1 MQRFAAIALALV
13 PGVLAGQDEAATQLW
28 RVASATI
35 PTPTALVSGGTA
47 AWWNPAQ
54 FDAGSLVAL
63 EFYQTPA
70 SVGASGFV
78 SVLRLRLHPRHRVGL
93 SYGRMNID
101 DLVRTTLSPV
111 AVGNGVPYYSHVAR
125 LSWAGEVLSTTLGAA
140 LSYHQAGLDDVQS
153 DRFTVDL
160 GLRRSIGDRVVLAA
174 ATHFLGSLSSDAAQD
189 IYAALQ
195 VRLWR
200 GELWNGSGRTDV
212 HARYGIGFGHG
223 YEVDHQIGA
232 GLKIGDAFTAD
243 VLAVAEGGYGD
254 TNWRPVAGVQ
264 LRLGRYRVLFS
275 GDGGPFQ
282 IGVGYRVGL
291 EVRLGR

>member
-1 MQRFAAIALALV
+1 M
-13 PGVLAGQDEAATQLW
+13 
-28 RVASATI
+28 
-35 PTPTALVSGGTA
+35 
-47 AWWNPAQ
+47 
-54 FDAGSLVAL
+54 
-63 EFYQTPA
+63 
-70 SVGASGFV
+70 
-78 SVLRLRLHPRHRVGL
+78 
-93 SYGRMNID
+93 
-101 DLVRTTLSPV
+101 
-111 AVGNGVPYYSHVAR
+111 
-125 LSWAGEVLSTTLGAA
+125 
-140 LSYHQAGLDDVQS
+140 
-153 DRFTVDL
+153 
-160 GLRRSIGDRVVLAA
+160 
-174 ATHFLGSLSSDAAQD
+174 
-189 IYAALQ
+189 
-195 VRLWR
+195 
-200 GELWNGSGRTDV
+200 